1 MRLAKSVLMLSL
13 VLLTLGS
20 VGSDVLMRSVVS

>member
-1 MRLAKSVLMLSL
+1 MRLAKSVLMLSM